1 METLPTC
8 EPIPEGVLSSMTA
21 ITVQTFHL
29 EEGYYRVSTES
40 SIVLKCYLEE
50 ACVGGIDPSDYC
62 AVGYT
67 GPCKFITLN

>member
-1 METLPTC
+1 
-8 EPIPEGVLSSMTA
+8 
-21 ITVQTFHL
+21 
-29 EEGYYRVSTES
+29 GYYRVSTES
-40 SIVLKCYLEE
+40 LIVLKCYLEE